1 MQLAFDPGISLLGIY
16 PEDIAPTIRKYM
28 CKSLFIAALLATAN
42 TGNNLNAHTQEM
54 VEPSPVH
61 PQRVE
66 KDVTVK
72 NNEDKFY

>member
-1 MQLAFDPGISLLGIY
+1 
-16 PEDIAPTIRKYM
+16 M

-72 NNEDKFY
+72 NNEDKFYWLTGSDFQELFLSEKT